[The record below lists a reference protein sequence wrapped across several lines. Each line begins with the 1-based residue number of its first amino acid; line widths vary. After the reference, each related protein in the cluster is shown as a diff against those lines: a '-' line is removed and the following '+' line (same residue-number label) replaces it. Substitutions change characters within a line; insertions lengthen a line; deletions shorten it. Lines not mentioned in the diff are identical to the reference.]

1 MSSHFLHKLINPKS
15 VAIYGASNT
24 YEKFGTM
31 MLFRIITSG
40 FDTSRVYPIHL
51 RLDTVLGCKAYKNIA
66 DVPEIPDLV
75 IIVIPSKFVIQTFKE
90 CAEKGVKYLLIV
102 SGGFRELV
110 DERKNTYTEEI
121 VKIAKKYGIR
131 FIGPN
136 CLGIYNGWLDP
147 DGNKSFNMMLSD
159 QVTRSKFS
167 MVSHSGTIA
176 AQLYRDSE
184 HMGLT
189 LGKTFS
195 IGNEANI
202 DLVDFLEYFKD
213 DDETNLI
220 GLYIEEIKRPKKFI
234 QLAKEITPKK
244 PIIAMYGG
252 GSVAGNRAVRSHTG
266 SMAGNK
272 KIFDAMIK
280 ETGIIQTYY
289 IEDFLDIVSIL
300 SNPNFIYP
308 QGNRIG
314 ILTHFGG
321 PGSMVANNAERLGLA
336 VPELS
341 EEFQQKLRKLLPP
354 TSNCSNPV
362 DMTFDTDILKFYL
375 KFPKMLMKSGE
386 LDAIIMFGVAGFYD
400 DVDKMQEIELAKH
413 LEQREGFDDLLKD
426 LEKII
431 ITPTVK
437 ISQKYSV
444 PIIYINNQAL
454 ASPWS
459 KKVRKEGGVIF
470 KFWDRPIK
478 ALAKICE
485 YAEYQRTHS

>member
-1 MSSHFLHKLINPKS
+1 MAHFLHDLINPKS
-15 VAIYGASNT
+15 VAIFGANNT

-31 MLFRIITSG
+31 MLFRILTSG
-40 FDTSRVYPIHL
+40 FDNTRVYPIHL
-51 RLDTVLGCKAYKNIA
+51 RLDSVLGCKAYKKIA

-75 IIVIPSKFVIQTFKE
+75 ILVIPSRFIIQAFKE
-90 CAEKGVKYLLIV
+90 CAEKGVKHLIIV
-102 SGGFRELV
+102 TGGFREMI
-110 DERKNTYTEEI
+110 DERKNTYTEEL
-121 VKIAKKYGIR
+121 VEIAKKYGIR

-136 CLGIYNGWLDP
+136 CLGMYNGWLDP
-147 DGNKSFNMMLSD
+147 EGKKSFNMMLSD
-159 QVTRSKFS
+159 EVKRGKFS

-176 AQLYRDSE
+176 GQLYKDADSL
-184 HMGLT
+184 GLT

-213 DDETNLI
+213 DDETEVI
-220 GLYIEEIKRPKKFI
+220 GLYIEEIKRPKRFI
-234 QLAKEITPKK
+234 QLAKEISPKK

-266 SMAGNK
+266 SMAGNQ

-300 SNPNFIYP
+300 SNPQFVYP
-308 QGNRIG
+308 KGNRIG

-321 PGSMVANNAERLGLA
+321 PASMVANNAERLGLT

-341 EEFQQKLRKLLPP
+341 EEFQQQLKKLLPP
-354 TSNCSNPV
+354 TSNYSNPV

-375 KFPKMLMKSGE
+375 KFPKLLMKSGE
-386 LDAIIMFGVAGFYD
+386 IDAIVMFGVAGFYD
-400 DVDKMQEIELAKH
+400 DADKMQEIELSKH
-413 LEQREGFDDLLKD
+413 LELREGFEDLLKD

-459 KKVRKEGGVIF
+459 KKVRSAGGIIF
-470 KFWDRPIK
+470 KFWDRPVK
-478 ALAKICE
+478 ALVKICE
-485 YAEYQRTHS
+485 YAEYRRSHS

>member
-31 MLFRIITSG
+31 MLFRILTSG
-40 FDTSRVYPIHL
+40 FDNTRVYPIHL
-51 RLDTVLGCKAYKNIA
+51 RLDTVLGCKAYKKIA

-75 IIVIPSKFVIQTFKE
+75 ILVIPSRFIIQTFKE
-90 CAEKGVKYLLIV
+90 CAEKGVKHLIIV
-102 SGGFRELV
+102 SGGFREMD
-110 DERKNTYTEEI
+110 DERKNTYTEEL
-121 VKIAKKYGIR
+121 VEIAKKYGIR

-136 CLGIYNGWLDP
+136 CLGMYNAWLDP
-147 DGNKSFNMMLSD
+147 SGQKSFNMMLSD
-159 QVTRSKFS
+159 PVKRGKFS

-176 AQLYRDSE
+176 AQLYRDAE
-184 HMGLT
+184 HIGLT

-213 DDETNLI
+213 DDETDVI
-220 GLYIEEIKRPKKFI
+220 GLYIEEIKRPKRFI
-234 QLAKEITPKK
+234 RLAKEITPRK

-272 KIFDAMIK
+272 KIFDAMIS

-300 SNPNFIYP
+300 SNPNFVYP
-308 QGNRIG
+308 KGNRIG

-321 PGSMVANNAERLGLA
+321 PGSMVANNAERLGLT

-341 EEFQQKLRKLLPP
+341 EEFQQKLRKDLPP

-362 DMTFDTDILKFYL
+362 DMTFDTDIMKFYL

-386 LDAIIMFGVAGFYD
+386 IDTIIMFGVAGFYD
-400 DVDKMQEIELAKH
+400 DADKMQEIELSKH

-444 PIIYINNQAL
+444 PIIYINNQTL

-459 KKVRKEGGVIF
+459 KKVRKEGGIIF
-470 KFWDRPIK
+470 KFWDRPVK
-478 ALAKICE
+478 ALVKICE
-485 YAEYQRTHS
+485 YAEYRRRHS

>member
-1 MSSHFLHKLINPKS
+1 MSSHFLHELINPKS
-15 VAIYGASNT
+15 VAIYGASNS

-31 MLFRIITSG
+31 MLFRILTSG
-40 FDTSRVYPIHL
+40 FDNTHVYPIHL
-51 RLDTVLGCKAYKNIA
+51 RLDTVLGCKAYKKIA

-75 IIVIPSKFVIQTFKE
+75 ILVIPSRYIVQAFTE
-90 CAEKGVKYLLIV
+90 CAEKGVKHLIIV
-102 SGGFRELV
+102 TGGFREMT
-110 DERKNTYTEEI
+110 DDRKNTYTEEI
-121 VKIAKKYGIR
+121 VEIAKEYGIR

-136 CLGIYNGWLDP
+136 CLGMYNGWLDP
-147 DGNKSFNMMLSD
+147 SGQKSFNMMLSEE
-159 QVTRSKFS
+159 VKRGKFS

-176 AQLYRDSE
+176 AQLYRDAE
-184 HMGLT
+184 NIGLT

-213 DDETNLI
+213 DDETTVI
-220 GLYIEEIKRPKKFI
+220 GLYIEEIKRPKRFI

-252 GSVAGNRAVRSHTG
+252 GSVAGNRAIRSHTG

-272 KIFDAMIK
+272 KIFDAMIR

-308 QGNRIG
+308 KGNRIG

-341 EEFQQKLRKLLPP
+341 EEFQQKLRNILPP

-386 LDAIIMFGVAGFYD
+386 IDAIIMFGVAGFYD
-400 DVDKMQEIELAKH
+400 DFGKLQELELSKH
-413 LEQREGFDDLLKD
+413 LEQREGFDDQIKI
-426 LEKII
+426 LEKIL
-431 ITPTVK
+431 ITPIIKT
-437 ISQKYSV
+437 SQNYSV
-444 PIIYINNQAL
+444 PVIYVNNQTL

-459 KKVRKEGGVIF
+459 KKVRKEGGIIF
-470 KFWDRPIK
+470 KFWDRPVK
-478 ALAKICE
+478 ALAKICK
-485 YAEYQRTHS
+485 YAEYRRAHS

>member
-1 MSSHFLHKLINPKS
+1 MSSHFLHELINPKS
-15 VAIYGASNT
+15 VAIYGANNS

-31 MLFRIITSG
+31 MLFRILTSG
-40 FDTSRVYPIHL
+40 FDNTHVYPIHL
-51 RLDTVLGCKAYKNIA
+51 RLDTVLGCKAYKKIA

-75 IIVIPSKFVIQTFKE
+75 ILVIPSRYIVQAFTE
-90 CAEKGVKYLLIV
+90 CAEKGVKHLIIV
-102 SGGFRELV
+102 TGGFREMT

-121 VKIAKKYGIR
+121 VEIAKEYGIR

-136 CLGIYNGWLDP
+136 CLGMYNGWLDP
-147 DGNKSFNMMLSD
+147 SGQKSFNMMLSEE
-159 QVTRSKFS
+159 VKRGKFS

-176 AQLYRDSE
+176 AQLYRDAE
-184 HMGLT
+184 NIGLT

-213 DDETNLI
+213 DDETTVI
-220 GLYIEEIKRPKKFI
+220 GLYIEEIKRPKRFI

-252 GSVAGNRAVRSHTG
+252 GSVAGNRAIRSHTG

-272 KIFDAMIK
+272 KIFDAMIR

-308 QGNRIG
+308 KGNRIG

-341 EEFQQKLRKLLPP
+341 EEFQQKLRNILPP

-386 LDAIIMFGVAGFYD
+386 IDAIILFGVAGFYD
-400 DVDKMQEIELAKH
+400 DFGKLQELELSKH
-413 LEQREGFDDLLKD
+413 LEQREGFDDQIKI
-426 LEKII
+426 LEKIL
-431 ITPTVK
+431 ITPIIKT
-437 ISQKYSV
+437 SQNYSV
-444 PIIYINNQAL
+444 PVIYVNNQTL

-459 KKVRKEGGVIF
+459 KKVRKEGGIIF
-470 KFWDRPIK
+470 KFWDRPVK
-478 ALAKICE
+478 ALAKICK
-485 YAEYQRTHS
+485 YAEYRRAHS